1 LGKLSSF
8 DFNLKCSVKY
18 SLLFI
23 IIFAIGGLAYSFL
36 IPSFET
42 TEFDPDVIEDIS
54 KGITTSSTTAQSN
67 NNVEVPEEINSE
79 VTEESIEIDDE
90 NTAQELIKFTIANT
104 SLENFT
110 TYLIIG
116 SDKRTNNSSA
126 SRGYVDGQRAD
137 VIILGIINDEN
148 LEQYLL
154 SIPRD
159 LLVKNSCTQSIERIN
174 SSFSKNDCGNSAEN
188 LAANIQILTGL
199 TVNHFASFDFEG
211 FEKIIDSFS
220 GIEICVDKTQREGFS
235 FELQKGCQTV
245 EGSTALN
252 WVVSRNTEVLV
263 GEKLI
268 DKNGNDVSEWELM
281 EGVSDL
287 SRNDRQQYIILQ
299 LLNEIKNF
307 KSLGELTNFISTLED
322 AFVID
327 ENLSLNNAINILWNF
342 RDSNLSDIN
351 KLSIPV
357 DPYELDDGRQV
368 LIITENFTDY
378 AQLKGL
384 KNS

>member
-1 LGKLSSF
+1 MNNQKR
-8 DFNLKCSVKY
+8 NLV
-18 SLLFI
+18 LFGV
-23 IIFAIGGLAYSFL
+23 IFAIGVLTYSLL

-54 KGITTSSTTAQSN
+54 KGITTTSTTTETN
-67 NNVEVPEEINSE
+67 NNNDNEVPEETNNV
-79 VTEESIEIDDE
+79 VTEEVIEIIDE
-90 NTAQELIKFTIANT
+90 DTAQELIKFTIANN

-116 SDKRTNNSSA
+116 SDKRTTNSSA
-126 SRGYVDGQRAD
+126 SRGYIDGQRAD
-137 VIILGIINDEN
+137 VIILGIINEEN
-148 LEQYLL
+148 LDQYLL

-174 SSFSKNDCGNSAEN
+174 STFSKNDCGNSAEN

-211 FEKIIDSFS
+211 FEKIIDSFN

-235 FELQKGCQTV
+235 FELQEGCQTV

-252 WVVSRNTEVLV
+252 WVVSRNTELLV

-307 KSLGELTNFISTLED
+307 KSLGELTNLISTLED

-342 RDSNLSDIN
+342 RDTNLSDIN

>member
-1 LGKLSSF
+1 MNNQKRYL
-8 DFNLKCSVKY
+8 
-18 SLLFI
+18 LLFVV
-23 IIFAIGGLAYSFL
+23 IFAIGALAYSIL
-36 IPSFET
+36 VPSFET
-42 TEFDPDVIEDIS
+42 TDFDPEVIEDIS
-54 KGITTSSTTAQSN
+54 KGITTTSTTSEISN
-67 NNVEVPEEINSE
+67 NEDLQEINNEE
-79 VTEESIEIDDE
+79 VVEEPIEIVDE
-90 NTAQELIKFTIANT
+90 DTAQQLIKFTVADT

-116 SDKRTNNSSA
+116 SDKRTANSSA

-137 VIILGIINDEN
+137 VIILGIINEKNSD
-148 LEQYLL
+148 QYLL

-159 LLVKNSCTQSIERIN
+159 LLVKNSCTKSIERIN
-174 SSFSKNDCGNSAEN
+174 TTFSKNDCGNSAEN

-199 TVNHFASFDFEG
+199 TVNHFASFNFEG
-211 FEKIIDSFS
+211 FEDIIDSFG

-252 WVVSRNTEVLV
+252 WIVSRNTEVLV
-263 GEKLI
+263 GEKLV
-268 DKNGNDVSEWELM
+268 DKNGNDISEWKKM

-299 LLNEIKNF
+299 LLDEIKDF
-307 KSLGELTNFISTLED
+307 RSLGELNTFITTLED

-327 ENLSLNNAINILWNF
+327 KNLSINNAVNILWNF
-342 RDSNLSDIN
+342 RETDLSNIN

-368 LIITENFTDY
+368 LIMTENFTNY
-378 AQLKGL
+378 AESKGL

>member
-1 LGKLSSF
+1 MDNQKRYL
-8 DFNLKCSVKY
+8 
-18 SLLFI
+18 LLFI

>member
-1 LGKLSSF
+1 MDNQKRYL
-8 DFNLKCSVKY
+8 
-18 SLLFI
+18 LLFI
-23 IIFAIGGLAYSFL
+23 IIFAIGGFAYSFL

-54 KGITTSSTTAQSN
+54 KGITTTSTTAQSN

>member
-1 LGKLSSF
+1 MDNQKRYL
-8 DFNLKCSVKY
+8 
-18 SLLFI
+18 LLFI
-23 IIFAIGGLAYSFL
+23 VIFAIGALAYSFL
-36 IPSFET
+36 VPSFET
-42 TEFDPDVIEDIS
+42 TDFDPDVIEDIS
-54 KGITTSSTTAQSN
+54 KGITTTSTTSEVSN
-67 NNVEVPEEINSE
+67 NEDTQEASNEEVIEEPIKI
-79 VTEESIEIDDE
+79 VDE
-90 NTAQELIKFTIANT
+90 NTAQELIKYTVANT

-116 SDKRTNNSSA
+116 SDERTANSSA

-137 VIILGIINDEN
+137 VIILGIINEANSDK
-148 LEQYLL
+148 YLL

-159 LLVKNSCTQSIERIN
+159 LLIQNSCTKSIERIN
-174 SSFSKNDCGNSAEN
+174 STYSKNNCGNSAEN

-199 TVNHFASFDFEG
+199 TVNHFASFNFEG
-211 FEKIIDSFS
+211 FENIIDSFG
-220 GIEICVDKTQREGFS
+220 GIEICVEKTQREGFS

-263 GEKLI
+263 GEKLV
-268 DKNGNDVSEWELM
+268 DKNGNDISEWEKM

-299 LLNEIKNF
+299 LLNEIKEF
-307 KSLGELTNFISTLED
+307 SSLGELNKFITTLED
-322 AFVID
+322 AFIID
-327 ENLSLNNAINILWNF
+327 ENLSINSAVNILWNF
-342 RDSNLSDIN
+342 RDTDLSNIN

-357 DPYELDDGRQV
+357 SPYELDDGRQV
-368 LIITENFTDY
+368 LIISENFTKY
-378 AQLKGL
+378 AASKGL

>member
-1 LGKLSSF
+1 MDNQKRYL
-8 DFNLKCSVKY
+8 
-18 SLLFI
+18 LLFI

-54 KGITTSSTTAQSN
+54 KGITTTSTTVQTN
-67 NNVEVPEEINSE
+67 NNVEDPKEINNE
-79 VTEESIEIDDE
+79 DTEESIEIVDE

-116 SDKRTNNSSA
+116 SDKRTTNSSA

-137 VIILGIINDEN
+137 VIILGIINEETSD
-148 LEQYLL
+148 QYLL

-159 LLVKNSCTQSIERIN
+159 LLIKNSCTQSIERIN
-174 SSFSKNDCGNSAEN
+174 STFSKNDCGNSAEN

-199 TVNHFASFDFEG
+199 TVNHFASFNFEG
-211 FEKIIDSFS
+211 FEKIIDSFG
-220 GIEICVDKTQREGFS
+220 GIEICVEKTQREGFS

-245 EGSTALN
+245 KGSTALN

-263 GEKLI
+263 GEKVI
-268 DKNGNDVSEWELM
+268 DKNGNDISEWEKM

-299 LLNEIKNF
+299 LLEEIKNF
-307 KSLGELTNFISTLED
+307 RSLGELSTLINTLED

-327 ENLSLNNAINILWNF
+327 KNLSLNNAVNILWNF
-342 RDSNLSDIN
+342 RESNLSDIN

-357 DPYELDDGRQV
+357 NPYELDDGRQV

-378 AQLKGL
+378 AELEGL

>member
-1 LGKLSSF
+1 MDNQKRYLF
-8 DFNLKCSVKY
+8 
-18 SLLFI
+18 LFI
-23 IIFAIGGLAYSFL
+23 VIFAIGALAYSFL
-36 IPSFET
+36 VPSFET
-42 TEFDPDVIEDIS
+42 TDFDPDVIEDIS
-54 KGITTSSTTAQSN
+54 KGITTTSTTSEVSN
-67 NNVEVPEEINSE
+67 NEDTVEASNEDVIEEPIKI
-79 VTEESIEIDDE
+79 VDE
-90 NTAQELIKFTIANT
+90 NTAQELIKYTVANT

-116 SDKRTNNSSA
+116 SDERNANSSA

-137 VIILGIINDEN
+137 VIILGIINEANSDK
-148 LEQYLL
+148 YLL

-159 LLVKNSCTQSIERIN
+159 LLIQNSCTKSIERIN
-174 SSFSKNDCGNSAEN
+174 STFSKNNCGNSAEN

-199 TVNHFASFDFEG
+199 TINHFASFNFEG
-211 FEKIIDSFS
+211 FENIIDSFG

-252 WVVSRNTEVLV
+252 WIVSRNTEVLV

-268 DKNGNDVSEWELM
+268 DKNGNDISEWEKM

-299 LLNEIKNF
+299 LLNEIKDF
-307 KSLGELTNFISTLED
+307 SSLGELNKFITTLED
-322 AFVID
+322 AFIID
-327 ENLSLNNAINILWNF
+327 ENLSINSAVNILWNF
-342 RDSNLSDIN
+342 RDTDLSNIK

-357 DPYELDDGRQV
+357 SPYELDDGRQV
-368 LIITENFTDY
+368 LIISENFTKY
-378 AQLKGL
+378 AESKGL

>member
-1 LGKLSSF
+1 MDNQKRYL
-8 DFNLKCSVKY
+8 
-18 SLLFI
+18 LLFI
-23 IIFAIGGLAYSFL
+23 VIFAIGALAYSFL
-36 IPSFET
+36 VPSFET
-42 TEFDPDVIEDIS
+42 TDFDPDVIEDIS
-54 KGITTSSTTAQSN
+54 KGITTTSTT
-67 NNVEVPEEINSE
+67 SE
-79 VTEESIEIDDE
+79 VSKNEDTQEASNEEVIEDPIKIVDE
-90 NTAQELIKFTIANT
+90 NTAQELIKYTVANT

-116 SDKRTNNSSA
+116 SDERTANSSA

-137 VIILGIINDEN
+137 VIILGIINEANSDK
-148 LEQYLL
+148 YLL

-159 LLVKNSCTQSIERIN
+159 LLIQNSCTKSIERIN
-174 SSFSKNDCGNSAEN
+174 STFSKNNCGNSAEN

-199 TVNHFASFDFEG
+199 TINHFASFNFEG
-211 FEKIIDSFS
+211 FENIIDSFG
-220 GIEICVDKTQREGFS
+220 GIEICVEKTQREGFS

-263 GEKLI
+263 GEKLV
-268 DKNGNDVSEWELM
+268 DKNGNDISEWEKM

-299 LLNEIKNF
+299 LLNEIKDF
-307 KSLGELTNFISTLED
+307 SSLGELNNFITTLED
-322 AFVID
+322 AFIID
-327 ENLSLNNAINILWNF
+327 ENLSLNSAVNILWNF
-342 RDSNLSDIN
+342 RDTDLSNIN

-357 DPYELDDGRQV
+357 SPYELDDGRQV
-368 LIITENFTDY
+368 LIISENFTKY
-378 AQLKGL
+378 AASKGL

>member
-1 LGKLSSF
+1 MDNQKRYL
-8 DFNLKCSVKY
+8 
-18 SLLFI
+18 LLFI
-23 IIFAIGGLAYSFL
+23 IIFAIGALAYSFL

-42 TEFDPDVIEDIS
+42 TEFDPDVIQDIS
-54 KGITTSSTTAQSN
+54 KGITTTSTTAQTN
-67 NNVEVPEEINSE
+67 NNVEDPVEINSE
-79 VTEESIEIDDE
+79 VTEELIEIVDE

-137 VIILGIINDEN
+137 VIILGIINEETLD
-148 LEQYLL
+148 QYLL

-159 LLVKNSCTQSIERIN
+159 LLIKNSCTQSIERIN
-174 SSFSKNDCGNSAEN
+174 STFSKNDCGNSAEN

-199 TVNHFASFDFEG
+199 TVNHFASFNFEG
-211 FEKIIDSFS
+211 FEKIIDSFG
-220 GIEICVDKTQREGFS
+220 GIEICVEKTQREGFS

-245 EGSTALN
+245 KGSTALN

-263 GEKLI
+263 GEKVI
-268 DKNGNDVSEWELM
+268 DKNGNDISEWEKM

-299 LLNEIKNF
+299 LLEEIKNF
-307 KSLGELTNFISTLED
+307 RSLGELSTLINTLED

-327 ENLSLNNAINILWNF
+327 ENLSLNNAVNILWNF
-342 RDSNLSDIN
+342 RESNLSDIN

-357 DPYELDDGRQV
+357 NPYELDDGRQV

-378 AQLKGL
+378 AELEGL

>member
-1 LGKLSSF
+1 MDNQKRYLF
-8 DFNLKCSVKY
+8 
-18 SLLFI
+18 LFI
-23 IIFAIGGLAYSFL
+23 VIFAIGALAYSFL
-36 IPSFET
+36 VPSFET
-42 TEFDPDVIEDIS
+42 TDFDPDVIEDIS
-54 KGITTSSTTAQSN
+54 KGITTTSTTLEVSN
-67 NNVEVPEEINSE
+67 NEDTQEASNEEVIEEPIKI
-79 VTEESIEIDDE
+79 VDE
-90 NTAQELIKFTIANT
+90 NTAQELIKYTLANT

-116 SDKRTNNSSA
+116 SDERTANSSA

-137 VIILGIINDEN
+137 VIILGIINEANSDK
-148 LEQYLL
+148 YLL

-159 LLVKNSCTQSIERIN
+159 LLIQNSCTKSIERIN
-174 SSFSKNDCGNSAEN
+174 STYSKNNCGNSAEN

-199 TVNHFASFDFEG
+199 TINHFASFNFEG
-211 FEKIIDSFS
+211 FENIIDSFG
-220 GIEICVDKTQREGFS
+220 GIEICVEKTQREGFS

-263 GEKLI
+263 GEKLV
-268 DKNGNDVSEWELM
+268 DKNGNDISEWEKM

-299 LLNEIKNF
+299 LLNEIKDF
-307 KSLGELTNFISTLED
+307 SSLGELNKFITTLED
-322 AFVID
+322 AFIID
-327 ENLSLNNAINILWNF
+327 ENLSINSAVNILWNF
-342 RDSNLSDIN
+342 RDTDLSNIN

-357 DPYELDDGRQV
+357 SPYELDDGRQV
-368 LIITENFTDY
+368 LIISENFTKY
-378 AQLKGL
+378 AASKGL

>member
-1 LGKLSSF
+1 MDNQKRYL
-8 DFNLKCSVKY
+8 
-18 SLLFI
+18 LLFI
-23 IIFAIGGLAYSFL
+23 VIFAIGALAYSFL

-42 TEFDPDVIEDIS
+42 TDFDPDVIDDIS
-54 KGITTSSTTAQSN
+54 KGITTTSTTSEVN
-67 NNVEVPEEINSE
+67 NNEDSQEVGNEEVI
-79 VTEESIEIDDE
+79 EEPIKIVDDD
-90 NTAQELIKFTIANT
+90 TAQELIKFTVADT

-116 SDKRTNNSSA
+116 SDERTANSSA

-137 VIILGIINDEN
+137 VIILGIINEANSDK
-148 LEQYLL
+148 YLL

-159 LLVKNSCTQSIERIN
+159 LLIKNSCTKSIERIN
-174 SSFSKNDCGNSAEN
+174 STFSKNNCGNSAEN

-199 TVNHFASFDFEG
+199 TVNHFASFNFEG
-211 FEKIIDSFS
+211 FENIIDSFG

-235 FELQKGCQTV
+235 FELQKGCQNV
-245 EGSTALN
+245 KGSTALN

-263 GEKLI
+263 GEKLV
-268 DKNGNDVSEWELM
+268 DKNGNDISEWEKM

-299 LLNEIKNF
+299 LLNEIKDF
-307 KSLGELTNFISTLED
+307 SSLGELNKFITTLED
-322 AFVID
+322 AFIID
-327 ENLSLNNAINILWNF
+327 ENLSLNSAVNILWNF
-342 RDSNLSDIN
+342 RDTDLSNIN

-357 DPYELDDGRQV
+357 SPYELDDGRQV
-368 LIITENFTDY
+368 LIISENFTKY
-378 AQLKGL
+378 AESKGL

>member
-1 LGKLSSF
+1 MDNQKR
-8 DFNLKCSVKY
+8 Y
-18 SLLFI
+18 TLLFI
-23 IIFAIGGLAYSFL
+23 VIFAIGALAYSFL

-42 TEFDPDVIEDIS
+42 TDFNPDVIEDIS
-54 KGITTSSTTAQSN
+54 KGITTTSTTSEVN
-67 NNVEVPEEINSE
+67 NNDDTQEVSNEEVVEKP
-79 VTEESIEIDDE
+79 IEIVDDG
-90 NTAQELIKFTIANT
+90 TAEELIKFTVADT

-116 SDKRTNNSSA
+116 SDERTSNSSA
-126 SRGYVDGQRAD
+126 SRGYVEGQRAD
-137 VIILGIINDEN
+137 VIILGIINEEN
-148 LEQYLL
+148 SDQYLL

-159 LLVKNSCTQSIERIN
+159 LLVKNSCTKSIERIN
-174 SSFSKNDCGNSAEN
+174 STFSRNDCGNSAEN

-199 TVNHFASFDFEG
+199 TINHFASFNFEG
-211 FEKIIDSFS
+211 FEDIIDSFG

-245 EGSTALN
+245 QGSTALN
-252 WVVSRNTEVLV
+252 WIVSRNTEVLV
-263 GEKLI
+263 GEKI
-268 DKNGNDVSEWELM
+268 VDKNGNDVSEWEKM

-299 LLNEIKNF
+299 LLSEIKDF
-307 KSLGELTNFISTLED
+307 RSLGELNTFITTLED

-327 ENLSLNNAINILWNF
+327 ENLSINMAVNILWNF
-342 RDSNLSDIN
+342 RNSDLSDIK

-357 DPYELDDGRQV
+357 SPYELDDGRQV
-368 LIITENFTDY
+368 LIISENFTKY
-378 AQLKGL
+378 AESKGL